1 MRTALTLSFALL
13 ASGCFKMTI
22 VNGDVQPA
30 PAPVIEDK
38 WRSTAVLDI
47 VPIDVPLALDATCKG
62 STWAKIEQTHTVID
76 YLVDVFLAGWV
87 YESTHASVWCA
98 KAGTVQPAPIVKP
111 LAPGPGGLPPTAP
124 PPTGTPN
131 QPPTGTPTQP
141 PPSTTL

>member
-1 MRTALTLSFALL
+1 MRTALALSFALL
-13 ASGCFKMTI
+13 ATGCFKMTI

-30 PAPVIEDK
+30 PAPVLDEK
-38 WRSTAVLDI
+38 WRSSAVLDI
-47 VPIDVPLALDATCKG
+47 VPIDVPLALDTACKE
-62 STWAKIEQTHTVID
+62 STWAKIEQSHTVLD

-98 KAGTVQPAPIVKP
+98 KAGTVQPAPTVKP
-111 LAPGPGGLPPTAP
+111 LQRGPAALPPAAP

-141 PPSTTL
+141 PPTTL